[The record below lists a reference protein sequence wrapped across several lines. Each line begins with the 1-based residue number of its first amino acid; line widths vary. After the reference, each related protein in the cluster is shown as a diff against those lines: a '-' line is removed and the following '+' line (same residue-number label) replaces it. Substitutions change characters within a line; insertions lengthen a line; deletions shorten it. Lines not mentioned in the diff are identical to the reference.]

1 MFSAKC
7 WQNKINE
14 QVRRTFVDT
23 SEAAEVHLIGAVE
36 DDDVLAQAAAHVLG
50 RLGLTST
57 SRPGRCAT
65 HRHAQGLSQGDV
77 ASASRRTLCKN
88 VR

>member
-36 DDDVLAQAAAHVLG
+36 DDDVLAEAAAHVLG
-50 RLGLTST
+50 RLGLTSSGRT
-57 SRPGRCAT
+57 GRCAA
-65 HRHAQGLSQGDV
+65 HRHA
-77 ASASRRTLCKN
+77 
-88 VR
+88 